1 MLSFKE
7 LVEFHDASEEEYM
20 DMVEALNAAQ
30 RMAMSR
36 AFKRNKHR
44 VAIGRKKAERK
55 TADRATIEKRA
66 QKQARLAMLK
76 KLTKGSDKSELS
88 FAQRQA
94 IEKRMDKM
102 QAKIKMMAKRMIP
115 KVRKDERE
123 RKQRKSN

>member
-7 LVEFHDASEEEYM
+7 LVEFHNASNEEYEEM
-20 DMVEALNAAQ
+20 LEALNTSQ
-30 RMAMSR
+30 RLAMSR
-36 AFKRNKHR
+36 AFKRNKHK

-55 TADRATIEKRA
+55 TADRKTIEKRA

-76 KLTKGSDKSELS
+76 KLTKGSSKEELS

-102 QAKIKMMAKRMIP
+102 SNKIKMMAKRMIP

-123 RKQRKSN
+123 RKQNKSK